1 MSIKKIIC
9 GALSGFIMS
18 ATASVSAYGQFWYD
32 MSTDLPTWK
41 KVVIFPLSNAWE
53 KDKFLISRDETS
65 LLYWENKYLM
75 ERFEKKIKNMHTIR
89 LAPGI
94 AEKGEILVDK
104 YSMLLEPF
112 ENEKARAEAVF
123 EQTGADM
130 YIIPQFTQD
139 YIHEDVSPSI
149 EADIE
154 LSSWTEET
162 GGPEGYKKYDE
173 KKWTVHHVQPARKV
187 YVHVRE
193 LSYTG
198 YDTEANKVMMF
209 SDIRFGGGDEKH
221 VFRDISKY
229 LRKEFS
235 EIKSGAREKKNKAGT
250 VTIGFKNLTLPSNY
264 DHNEYL
270 IGNRYYPSME
280 AAYAN
285 FNRYE
290 SGSINVERVLD
301 ELAVKSI
308 YYSTKTEALDKLKGV
323 QIIFD
328 DSVAARQDYYIAGNI
343 NRWRRYWYWSAPS
356 ISKKAERLEST
367 ESKWTDDKGKEHT
380 KTTSKYKE
388 EVTENYGGWGVGH
401 SVSASFALVDAK
413 TNKTVVYFS
422 DSDSDNT
429 IIDAYRHCLEK
440 FYKAVNNYF
449 KEHGIK

>member
-1 MSIKKIIC
+1 
-9 GALSGFIMS
+9 
-18 ATASVSAYGQFWYD
+18 
-32 MSTDLPTWK
+32 
-41 KVVIFPLSNAWE
+41 
-53 KDKFLISRDETS
+53 
-65 LLYWENKYLM
+65 
-75 ERFEKKIKNMHTIR
+75 
-89 LAPGI
+89 
-94 AEKGEILVDK
+94 
-104 YSMLLEPF
+104 
-112 ENEKARAEAVF
+112 
-123 EQTGADM
+123 
-130 YIIPQFTQD
+130 
-139 YIHEDVSPSI
+139 
-149 EADIE
+149 
-154 LSSWTEET
+154 
-162 GGPEGYKKYDE
+162 
-173 KKWTVHHVQPARKV
+173 
-187 YVHVRE
+187 
-193 LSYTG
+193 
-198 YDTEANKVMMF
+198 
-209 SDIRFGGGDEKH
+209 
-221 VFRDISKY
+221 
-229 LRKEFS
+229 
-235 EIKSGAREKKNKAGT
+235 
-250 VTIGFKNLTLPSNY
+250 
-264 DHNEYL
+264 
-270 IGNRYYPSME
+270 ME

-380 KTTSKYKE
+380 KTTSKYE
-388 EVTENYGGWGVGH
+388 EKVTENYGGWGVGH

-422 DSDSDNT
+422 DSDLDNT